1 MTTEFEIALTLI
13 SAFVVA
19 TATMPVAKAASL
31 YFGILARPSSDRPH
45 EKPTALLGGIAVLAG
60 FVVAIGLVGISSG
73 LPYHT
78 IPWLAGFAIAMCLV
92 GLLDDIVDLR
102 PRHKLMLELAAICVL
117 VWWGPQLDF
126 FPYHAVNIA
135 LTIFWLVTA
144 TNAFNLIDGID
155 GLAAGVGIVAALSI
169 AIISGLHQHNGTM
182 VAALAIAGALA
193 GFMVFNF
200 PPATVF
206 MGDEGALAVGLVLGV
221 MSIQAS
227 HFGEG
232 SLPARLAMPL
242 LALMVP
248 ILDTV
253 TVTVTRL
260 AMGNPIS
267 RRGLDHSHHRLTRLG
282 MSSTRAAATLI
293 AVQAI
298 AGACAIALSLV
309 PGYDAVLL
317 IPFMALFFALVALFL
332 MDRSFAAEAPGQI
345 ADLPAIARVILSF
358 GYKRRFVESIL
369 DMALVAA
376 AYFGAMLLRFDFD
389 LSIAQVSQMLAG
401 LPWIVAIGC
410 ASFLVAGVY
419 RGIWRYS
426 GLAESLRFAVAAMLA
441 GLGVKLASQVLPI
454 TMSRSTAV
462 MFVLL
467 LFNFL
472 VGTRWS
478 FHLFERIVP
487 SIVSGRGPPRD
498 RGGRFA
504 RGGCRSTFA
513 FDRRRKCGAAGPV
526 GRRHFQTRQAIPRLP
541 GAGLAR
547 QPRRD
552 PRAHPVRRNRNRA
565 GDAVPGTTGGARV
578 VRPIPPHNPAPLH
591 ARRDRH
597 NRAQTLRPSIHNRV
611 SNSSPLPARRLAS
624 DLSRPRTGYCTKVQ

>member
-1 MTTEFEIALTLI
+1 LTTEFEIALTLL

-19 TATMPVAKAASL
+19 ILMMPVAKAASIR
-31 YFGILARPSSDRPH
+31 FGIVAQPSRDRPH
-45 EKPTALLGGIAVLAG
+45 DKPTALLGGVAVLGG
-60 FVVAIGLVGISSG
+60 FVVAIGLVGILSG
-73 LPYHT
+73 LPYHS

-126 FPYHAVNIA
+126 FPYHPVNIA

-169 AIISGLHQHNGTM
+169 ATVAGLHQHNGTM

-193 GFMVFNF
+193 GFMIFNF
-200 PPATVF
+200 PPASVF

-221 MSIQAS
+221 LSIQGS
-227 HFGEG
+227 RFGEG

-260 AMGNPIS
+260 ATGNPVS

-282 MSSTRAAATLI
+282 MSSFRAAATLI
-293 AVQAI
+293 GLQVI
-298 AGACAIALSLV
+298 AGGCAIALSLV

-317 IPFMALFFALVALFL
+317 IPFMVLFFALVALFL
-332 MDRSFAAEAPGQI
+332 MDRSFDAEAPGQMG
-345 ADLPAIARVILSF
+345 DLPTIARVILSF
-358 GYKRRFVESIL
+358 GYKRRFVELIL

-389 LSIAQVSQMLAG
+389 LSIAQVNQMLVG

-410 ASFLVAGVY
+410 ASFLLAGVY
-419 RGIWRYS
+419 RGIWRYT
-426 GLAESLRFAVAAMLA
+426 GLAESLRFALAAILA
-441 GLGVKLASQVLPI
+441 GLAAKLASHVLPI
-454 TMSRSTAV
+454 EISRATAV

-478 FHLFERIVP
+478 FHLFQRI
-487 SIVSGRGPPRD
+487 
-498 RGGRFA
+498 GRF
-504 RGGCRSTFA
+504 
-513 FDRRRKCGAAGPV
+513 
-526 GRRHFQTRQAIPRLP
+526 
-541 GAGLAR
+541 LA
-547 QPRRD
+547 
-552 PRAHPVRRNRNRA
+552 H
-565 GDAVPGTTGGARV
+565 
-578 VRPIPPHNPAPLH
+578 
-591 ARRDRH
+591 
-597 NRAQTLRPSIHNRV
+597 S
-611 SNSSPLPARRLAS
+611 ARRLVIVGADARGAAAVLHLHSTNGAS
-624 DLSRPRTGYCTKVQ
+624 AELLGLLDDDTFKHGKLFHGYPVLGSLEDLADIMMRTPFDEIVIAQETLSAAQIAALESFAASNGIVLRRFWLGVTDMSPPAISDRQLTTA

>member
-13 SAFVVA
+13 SAFLVA
-19 TATMPVAKAASL
+19 TAAMPVAKAASIR
-31 YFGILARPSSDRPH
+31 FRIVAQPSSDRPH
-45 EKPTALLGGIAVLAG
+45 KQPTALLGGVAVLAG
-60 FVVAIGLVGISSG
+60 FVVAIGLVGILSG
-73 LPYHT
+73 LPPHS
-78 IPWLAGFAIAMCLV
+78 IPWLAGFTVAMCLV
-92 GLLDDIVDLR
+92 GLLDDIVDLK
-102 PRHKLMLELAAICVL
+102 PRHKLMLELAAICIL

-169 AIISGLHQHNGTM
+169 ATVAGLHQHSGTM
-182 VAALAIAGALA
+182 IAALAIAGALA

-221 MSIQAS
+221 LSIQAS
-227 HFGEG
+227 RFGEG

-260 AMGNPIS
+260 ATGNPIS

-282 MSSTRAAATLI
+282 MSSTSAAAALI
-293 AVQAI
+293 VVQVI
-298 AGACAIALSLV
+298 AGGCAIALSLV

-317 IPFMALFFALVALFL
+317 LPFMVLFFALVALFL
-332 MDRSFAAEAPGQI
+332 MDRSFDAEAPGQI
-345 ADLPAIARVILSF
+345 EDLPAIARVILSF
-358 GYKRRFVESIL
+358 GYKRRFVELIL

-389 LSIAQVSQMLAG
+389 LSIMQVTLMLAG

-419 RGIWRYS
+419 RGIWRYT

-441 GLGVKLASQVLPI
+441 GLAVTLSSQVLPI
-454 TMSRSTAV
+454 VISPSIAV

-478 FHLFERIVP
+478 FHLFQRIV
-487 SIVSGRGPPRD
+487 
-498 RGGRFA
+498 
-504 RGGCRSTFA
+504 
-513 FDRRRKCGAAGPV
+513 
-526 GRRHFQTRQAIPRLP
+526 RL
-541 GAGLAR
+541 L
-547 QPRRD
+547 
-552 PRAHPVRRNRNRA
+552 
-565 GDAVPGTTGGARV
+565 
-578 VRPIPPHNPAPLH
+578 
-591 ARRDRH
+591 
-597 NRAQTLRPSIHNRV
+597 AQT
-611 SNSSPLPARRLAS
+611 ARRLVIVGADSRGAAAVLHMHSTIGANAELLGLLDDDSFKHGKLFHGYPVLGSLDDLDVILARTPFEEIVIAQETLSAAQLAALESFAS
-624 DLSRPRTGYCTKVQ
+624 SHQITLRRFMLGVTDMTATKLSDRQLTPA

>member
-1 MTTEFEIALTLI
+1 MTTEFEIALTLL

-19 TATMPVAKAASL
+19 ILMMPVAKAASIR
-31 YFGILARPSSDRPH
+31 FGIVAQPSRDRPH
-45 EKPTALLGGIAVLAG
+45 DKPTALLGGVAVLGG
-60 FVVAIGLVGISSG
+60 FVVAIGLVGILSG
-73 LPYHT
+73 LPYHS

-126 FPYHAVNIA
+126 FPYHPVNIA

-169 AIISGLHQHNGTM
+169 ATVAGLHQHNGTM

-193 GFMVFNF
+193 GFMIFNF
-200 PPATVF
+200 PPASVF

-221 MSIQAS
+221 LSIQGS
-227 HFGEG
+227 RFGEG

-260 AMGNPIS
+260 ATGNPVS

-282 MSSTRAAATLI
+282 MSSFRAAATLI
-293 AVQAI
+293 GLQVI
-298 AGACAIALSLV
+298 AGGCAIALSLV

-317 IPFMALFFALVALFL
+317 IPFMVLFFALVALFL
-332 MDRSFAAEAPGQI
+332 MDRSFDAEAPGQMG
-345 ADLPAIARVILSF
+345 DLPTIARVILSF
-358 GYKRRFVESIL
+358 GYKRRFVELIL

-389 LSIAQVSQMLAG
+389 LSIAQVNQMLVG

-410 ASFLVAGVY
+410 ASFLLAGVY
-419 RGIWRYS
+419 RGIWRYT
-426 GLAESLRFAVAAMLA
+426 GLAESLRFALAAILA
-441 GLGVKLASQVLPI
+441 GLAAKLASHVLPI
-454 TMSRSTAV
+454 EISRATAV

-478 FHLFERIVP
+478 FHLFQRI
-487 SIVSGRGPPRD
+487 
-498 RGGRFA
+498 GRF
-504 RGGCRSTFA
+504 
-513 FDRRRKCGAAGPV
+513 
-526 GRRHFQTRQAIPRLP
+526 
-541 GAGLAR
+541 LA
-547 QPRRD
+547 
-552 PRAHPVRRNRNRA
+552 H
-565 GDAVPGTTGGARV
+565 
-578 VRPIPPHNPAPLH
+578 
-591 ARRDRH
+591 
-597 NRAQTLRPSIHNRV
+597 S
-611 SNSSPLPARRLAS
+611 ARRLVIVGADARGAAAVLHLHSTNGAS
-624 DLSRPRTGYCTKVQ
+624 AELLGLLDDDTFKHGKLFHGYPVLGSLEDLADIMMRTPFDEIVIAQETLSAAQIAALESFAASNGIVLRRFWLGVTDMSPPAISDRQLTTA